1 MNDEYKNNLPGEE
14 APAKPYSRRTRI
26 LAGVAALA
34 VLALSIGYAWSI
46 ATGGIFWF

>member
-1 MNDEYKNNLPGEE
+1 MNDEYKNNTPGEE
-14 APAKPYSRRTRI
+14 QPSKPYSTRTRV
-26 LAGVAALA
+26 LALIGAIA